1 MNEIE
6 QHFQVRNITDSP
18 DYYLGNELVKVVNNI
33 NVSSRNYVKEIS
45 LRYQGKHGYLK
56 KEVVSLKVKEHPEL
70 YKTPFTHDNFHK

>member
-33 NVSSRNYVKEIS
+33 NVSSRKYVKEIL
-45 LRYQGKHGYLK
+45 LRYQKNMGISREK
-56 KEVVSLKVKEHPEL
+56 
-70 YKTPFTHDNFHK
+70 